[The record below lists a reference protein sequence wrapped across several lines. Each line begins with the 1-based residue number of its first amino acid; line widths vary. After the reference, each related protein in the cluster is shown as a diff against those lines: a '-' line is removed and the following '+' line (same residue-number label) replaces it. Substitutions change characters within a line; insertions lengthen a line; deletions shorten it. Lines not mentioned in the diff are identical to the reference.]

1 MKNFQLSSIAVATAL
16 LLTGCGGAGQDPDP
30 TAHPT
35 PVSTVAEISGLA
47 VKGTLSG
54 AKVALA
60 AVNGTSVTLDGSA
73 LTDAKGAISNL
84 KLTSAPGYA
93 FNGLYRVTVS
103 TDANSKMVCDAVRCG
118 DIALGQNLTGAALGT
133 LQLQSLVWI
142 KATLGATADGK
153 ADAAFQA
160 NALSTLATGLL
171 TQAIA
176 QGRSIS
182 ALESLA
188 PAQLEYSSL
197 LLRILGVEANNLNLF
212 SEALLSAETAANLES
227 ASNNTKLLSLLNAAF
242 ADFAPGAN
250 LQANLTAS
258 SALVTKA
265 AAGDFA
271 AAVALRE
278 KVLAAWSKH
287 PVLTTL
293 GLDANKLINLKLPLV
308 AEVKASGPVR
318 KYSTAERMATAT
330 LTARGAISAGE
341 AISKAFDGD
350 NQSKW
355 LDNKGIPS
363 VEAPS
368 WAIVKFAEAV
378 PVSVLSITSANDAD
392 SRDPEN
398 FNLEASNDGVN
409 WTPLASWA
417 GVSFN
422 GRFQTQDFGFNNSL
436 AYRQYRL
443 NITKNKGNDSLMQ
456 LAEIELMGPVYPD
469 LDHTDLGGNIT
480 SRGAISASESAD
492 RVFDNDS
499 KTKWL
504 DNKGIPTLDAPSWV
518 QIDLATAKAV
528 STLALTSANDADS
541 RDPENFNLQGSNDG
555 GATWSTIASYAG
567 ESFSKR
573 AERRLFST
581 GNSLAFS
588 SYRLNITKNKGND
601 SLMQVAEV
609 ELIGPMVAAKD
620 HSTGATITARGAIGD
635 AESPEK
641 AFDDKTSTKW
651 LDNKGVP
658 SVEAPTWVM
667 VKLADAKA
675 VNLLAITSAN
685 DADSRDPENFSLEA
699 SKDGVY
705 WVKLQSW
712 AGVSFDGRLKR
723 LQFPLSNNV
732 GFGYYRLN
740 ITKNKGND
748 SLMQIAEIEL
758 IGPDYQAQ
766 DVSSL
771 PGVTIKARAAISASE
786 SGEQVFDNNHLS
798 KWLDNG
804 GVPTVAAPAW
814 VSVSLA
820 QQQIVSAIAI
830 TSANDAPSRDIE
842 NFSLLGSND
851 GSNWFKLVDV
861 AGLSF
866 ASRYERQV
874 VHFGSGRS
882 FIHYKVDI
890 TKNKGN
896 DSLTQVAELELLGP
910 VLE

>member
-16 LLTGCGGAGQDPDP
+16 LLSGCGGAGKDPDP
-30 TAHPT
+30 TNHPT
-35 PVSTVAEISGLA
+35 PASTVAELSGAA

-73 LTDAKGAISNL
+73 VTDAKGLISNL

-118 DIALGQNLTGAALGT
+118 DIALGQSLSGAGLGT

-142 KATLGATADGK
+142 KATLGTAADGK
-153 ADAAFQA
+153 TDAAFQA

-171 TQAIA
+171 TQAITK
-176 QGRSIS
+176 GRSIT

-212 SEALLSAETAANLES
+212 TEALVSAESAANLET

-242 ADFAPGAN
+242 ADFAPGEN

-258 SALVTKA
+258 AALVNSA
-265 AAGDFA
+265 AAGDFE

-278 KVLAAWSKH
+278 KVLAAWAQH
-287 PVLTTL
+287 PVITEL
-293 GLDANKLINLKLPLV
+293 GLDASKLINLKLPLV
-308 AEVKASGPVR
+308 AEIKAGGPVR
-318 KYSTAERMATAT
+318 EYTTADRIATAVI
-330 LTARGAISAGE
+330 TARGAIGEGE

-350 NQSKW
+350 PKTKW

-378 PVSVLSITSANDAD
+378 PVSTLSITSANDAD

-398 FNLEASNDGVN
+398 FNIEGSNDGVS
-409 WTPLASWA
+409 WTPLASFA
-417 GVSFN
+417 GVSFAE
-422 GRFQTQDFGFNNSL
+422 RYQTQDFGFSNTL
-436 AYRQYRL
+436 AYSQYRV

-456 LAEIELMGPVYPD
+456 LAEIELIGPVYAD
-469 LDHTDLGGNIT
+469 VDHTDAGGNIT

-492 RVFDNDS
+492 RVFDNDG

-504 DNKGIPTLDAPSWV
+504 DNKGIPTADAPSWV
-518 QIDLATAKAV
+518 QIDLAEAKAV
-528 STLALTSANDADS
+528 GTLALTSANDADS

-555 GATWSTIASYAG
+555 GASWSTVATFAG

-573 AERRLFST
+573 AERRTFST

-601 SLMQVAEV
+601 TLMQVAEV
-609 ELIGPMVAAKD
+609 ELIGPQIAAKD
-620 HSTGATITARGAIGD
+620 HSTGAIITARGAIGD
-635 AESPEK
+635 AESPDK

-658 SVEAPTWVM
+658 SVELPTWVM
-667 VKLADAKA
+667 AKLPEAKA

-699 SKDGVY
+699 SLDGVY

-712 AGVSFDGRLKR
+712 AGVSFDGRLTR
-723 LQFPLSNNV
+723 QQFPFSNDV
-732 GFGYYRLN
+732 GFSYYRLN

-758 IGPDYQAQ
+758 IGPDYVAQ

-771 PGVTIKARAAISASE
+771 SGVTIKARAAISPSE
-786 SGEQVFDNNHLS
+786 SGEQVFDNNHLT

-814 VSVSLA
+814 VSVGLA
-820 QQQIVSAIAI
+820 QSQIVSAIAI

-842 NFSLLGSND
+842 NFSLLGSHD
-851 GSNWFKLVDV
+851 GTTWVKITDV
-861 AGLSF
+861 AGLNF
-866 ASRYERQV
+866 AGRYERQV
-874 VHFGSGRS
+874 LSFGNGRAYQ
-882 FIHYKVDI
+882 HYKVDI